1 MPVRWPRRSITL
13 IATLALACATPRG
26 TIGGAPNAPDVDT
39 YARLLRMADMRD
51 LDTALVQQALTSH
64 WRALR
69 VEAVRAAGQVHGAVM
84 APELLR
90 LLGDR
95 DTAVA
100 ATAAFSL
107 GLLRDTASVAAL
119 AGALT
124 SAPTV
129 GAAAAWALGQIG
141 PAAAPSITR
150 SLATPDLDRTVTDA
164 LLLAASRLRPVP
176 AEPVAA
182 LLTARDPGTRWRAA
196 YAFARSYQ
204 SAGVRPLLALAHD
217 SSALVRAQVARG
229 LAARAAGDSLAGPAM
244 TALDSLAVD
253 AEPHVRINAIRSLAE
268 YGARARTVVAAAVHD
283 PDANVRVTAAQS
295 LGSVLNADR
304 RAWLAAWQ
312 ADTSFAYR
320 AAVLQSAMH
329 IDLVLPAADND
340 NPDGWRHQSD
350 WRYRAAVATAGARA
364 PSIERMRQIS
374 LPLANDP
381 DPRVRMSG
389 YEAMAPHADTAQ
401 EHPWRRE
408 FMYFGMHDP
417 DTWVRALCIESLV
430 HHATAAEVPRVL
442 LSLQLAARDSVP
454 DARIAVAHFLAS
466 AWRHDSAAF
475 SDSLVSA
482 IHALPVP
489 ADPLVREAAGDVSL
503 LSAWRAARP
512 VAAPHPL
519 AWYADRVR
527 TLVLPA
533 LAGTM
538 PHVTV
543 ATVRGAIELELYAAD
558 APLTVDNFL
567 TLASSGYYSGIAFHR
582 VVPDFVAQD
591 GDHRGDGNGAPSW
604 TIRDELNR
612 RPYDRG
618 AVGMAL
624 NGPNTGGSQYFITLS
639 PQPHLDGGYTVFGH
653 VVSGYAAL
661 DALVQGDS
669 LRGITVR

>member
-1 MPVRWPRRSITL
+1 MRWPRRSITL
-13 IATLALACATPRG
+13 FATLALACATPRG
-26 TIGGAPNAPDVDT
+26 TTGGASDAAGVDL
-39 YARLLRMADMRD
+39 YARLLRMADRRD
-51 LDTALVQQALTSH
+51 LDTALVQQALASH

-69 VEAVRAAGQVHGAVM
+69 VEAIRATGQVHGAILV
-84 APELLR
+84 PELRR
-90 LLGDR
+90 LLEDR

-107 GLLRDTASVAAL
+107 GLLRDSASVAAL
-119 AGALT
+119 TTALT
-124 SAPTV
+124 SAPAV
-129 GAAAAWALGQIG
+129 RVAAAWALGQIG
-141 PAAAPSITR
+141 SAAAPAITR
-150 SLATPDLDRTVTDA
+150 SLANPHADRAVTGA
-164 LLLAASRLRPVP
+164 LLLASSHLRPVP
-176 AEPVAA
+176 VAQVSA
-182 LLTARDPGTRWRAA
+182 LLAAPDPALRWRAA
-196 YAFARSYQ
+196 YVFARSYQ
-204 SAGVRPLLALAHD
+204 PAGVRPLLALARD

-229 LAARAAGDSLAGPAM
+229 LAARAAGDSLAAM
-244 TALDSLAVD
+244 ATMALDSLAVD
-253 AEPHVRINAIRSLAE
+253 ADPHVRINAIRSLAE
-268 YGARARTVVAAAVHD
+268 YGARARVVVVAAVHD
-283 PDANVRVTAAQS
+283 ADANVRVTAAQS

-312 ADTSFAYR
+312 ADTALAYR

-329 IDLVLPAADND
+329 VDVVLPAADND

-350 WRYRAAVATAGARA
+350 WRYRAAVAAAGARA

-381 DPRVRMSG
+381 DPRVRVSG

-401 EHPWRRE
+401 DHPWRRE

-442 LSLQLAARDSVP
+442 LSLQLAAHDSVP
-454 DARIAVAHFLAS
+454 DARVAVAHFLAG

-475 SDSLVSA
+475 SDSLVAA

-489 ADPLVREAAGDVSL
+489 ADPLVRAAAGDVSL
-503 LSAWRAARP
+503 LSAWRAAP
-512 VAAPHPL
+512 PAPAPHPL

-527 TLVLPA
+527 ALVLPA
-533 LAGTM
+533 LRGTL
-538 PHVTV
+538 PHVIV
-543 ATVRGAIELELYAAD
+543 QTVRGPIELELYAAD

-567 TLASSGYYSGIAFHR
+567 ALASSGYYSGIAFHR
-582 VVPDFVAQD
+582 VVPDFVVQD

-624 NGPNTGGSQYFITLS
+624 SGPNTAGSQYFITLS

-669 LRGITVR
+669 LRRITVR